1 MSVKRFK
8 FVSPGVFIKEID
20 NSTIPQG
27 ADAIGPVVVGRAR
40 RGPGMRPVRINSYS
54 EFVRTFGETV
64 PGNMGGDI
72 YRDGNYQSA
81 MYGTYAA
88 KAFLDSNV
96 APLTYVRLMGEQTV
110 KGESAGG
117 TAAAGWKTDNSPGL
131 VSGYNK
137 GSTSTNGGAYGL
149 WVFASG
155 SNSTEAS
162 VGSWPATDLRAVE
175 QTTASLAAIIY
186 CQNGFVGLSGSIYSG
201 WTKTPDDWESGY
213 QHTASLG
220 ALIESDTDGAFN
232 LWIQTGDTSAGGAM
246 SGALTK
252 ISFDDNSA
260 NFIRKKVNT
269 NPQLKTSQTFYPT
282 SVEKDYWLG
291 ESYEQSLRDKGLVT
305 TGSLVGIVY
314 PLALSGTAT
323 RGPSNME
330 GQDSR
335 DAVAGWFIAQD
346 TGPAASYYPPKHAQ
360 AFQAPR
366 PRPRRVVTQECES
379 IYREN

>member
-252 ISFDDNSA
+252 ISLM
-260 NFIRKKVNT
+260 T
-269 NPQLKTSQTFYPT
+269 TQLTLFARRLTQIP
-282 SVEKDYWLG
+282 
-291 ESYEQSLRDKGLVT
+291 SLRPLRLFTQPVSKKITGL
-305 TGSLVGIVY
+305 GSLM
-314 PLALSGTAT
+314 
-323 RGPSNME
+323 SN
-330 GQDSR
+330 
-335 DAVAGWFIAQD
+335 
-346 TGPAASYYPPKHAQ
+346 H
-360 AFQAPR
+360 
-366 PRPRRVVTQECES
+366 
-379 IYREN
+379 